1 MNPHTLCINTPFP
14 ANTAPIEKDYVI
26 MLSGLYE
33 EVLVFAASAG
43 VSDAMVYHSGVGF
56 DASFLTLG
64 DYDETL
70 S

>member
-1 MNPHTLCINTPFP
+1 MNPHTLCTDTPFP